1 MLKQLHRPGPAKAER
16 LDVFPHVKPIQR
28 VGFSLLYAGRL
39 YARCFQEH
47 SRGLELDLTQCGA
60 LLMLAQS
67 EGVTQQRLAELTVI
81 DAAALGRVLDRLE
94 AQEWIERHPRP
105 GDRRARSLV
114 ITQKARAHLPLIWE
128 IVQKSQLAALQGPA
142 REEMRLLARALD
154 RVLANPTRRQP
165 GRGLATP
172 LQRRIA

>member
-1 MLKQLHRPGPAKAER
+1 MRNQPRRPAPANAER
-16 LDVFPHVKPIQR
+16 LDVSTHVKPIRR

-47 SRGLELDLTQCGA
+47 SRGFELDLTQCGA
-60 LLMLAQS
+60 LIMLAQN
-67 EGVTQQRLAELTVI
+67 EGVTQQQLAELTVI
-81 DAAALGRVLDRLE
+81 DPAALGRVLDRLE

-114 ITQKARAHLPLIWE
+114 ITLKARAHLPLIWK
-128 IVQKSQLAALQGPA
+128 IVQKSQLAALQGLP

-154 RVLANPTRRQP
+154 RVLAHLKPHQP
-165 GRGLATP
+165 GTGLATL

>member
-16 LDVFPHVKPIQR
+16 LDVFTQVKPIQR
-28 VGFSLLYAGRL
+28 VGVSLLYAGRL

-47 SRGLELDLTQCGA
+47 SRGLELDLTRDRSRRARARSRPAGSA
-60 LLMLAQS
+60 GMD
-67 EGVTQQRLAELTVI
+67 R
-81 DAAALGRVLDRLE
+81 AAPA
-94 AQEWIERHPRP
+94 P

-114 ITQKARAHLPLIWE
+114 ITLKARAHLRLIWK
-128 IVQKSQLAALQGPA
+128 IVQKSQLAALQGLP

-154 RVLANPTRRQP
+154 RVLANLTRRQP